1 MGETSKAIFSG
12 SEQGLAPLF
21 DEATLLILETPGGRI
36 QIQWDYEARAT
47 LNGQLDFFAE
57 FLKTSGVYRKCV
69 ESSPLS

>member
-1 MGETSKAIFSG
+1 M
-12 SEQGLAPLF
+12 F